1 MKTYFHSKDFGL
13 IIMSSTL
20 QIFAIDNEV
29 IVARELSWIL
39 PIIALLDL
47 HSFSV

>member
-39 PIIALLDL
+39 PIIAFVRLAL
-47 HSFSV
+47 F